1 MIYFSS
7 REKFGKKSS
16 KETEQPQG
24 RSSRMQG
31 CFQLKELALNFTYM
45 TFAVNHDR
53 DSELLLKRKL
63 NYLDTEA
70 LFQTEESEF
79 ATTAY
84 HEKMHRLGLFTWS
97 NAIVFKYI
105 TVHSAGHTD
114 DISIAGDPD
123 NGWGY
128 LANLGYNMIQ
138 TDWVGPCIRY
148 LKEKGYR

>member
-1 MIYFSS
+1 
-7 REKFGKKSS
+7 
-16 KETEQPQG
+16 
-24 RSSRMQG
+24 MQG

-45 TFAVNHDR
+45 TFAINHDR

-63 NYLDTEA
+63 NYLGTEA

-84 HEKMHRLGLFTWS
+84 HEKMHRLGLLTWS

-138 TDWVGPCIRY
+138 TNWVGPCIRY
-148 LKEKGYR
+148 LKEKGYRYADKHRARFHAFIRYSCLFC

>member
-45 TFAVNHDR
+45 TFAINHDR

-63 NYLDTEA
+63 NYLGTEA
-70 LFQTEESEF
+70 LFQTEENEF

-84 HEKMHRLGLFTWS
+84 HEKSIVWACLPDRMPLFSSTSPSILQVIPMISALQAIRIMAGATWQTL
-97 NAIVFKYI
+97 AII
-105 TVHSAGHTD
+105 
-114 DISIAGDPD
+114 
-123 NGWGY
+123 
-128 LANLGYNMIQ
+128 
-138 TDWVGPCIRY
+138 
-148 LKEKGYR
+148 

>member
-1 MIYFSS
+1 
-7 REKFGKKSS
+7 
-16 KETEQPQG
+16 
-24 RSSRMQG
+24 MQG

-63 NYLDTEA
+63 NYLGTEA

-84 HEKMHRLGLFTWS
+84 HEKMHRLGLLTWS

-105 TVHSAGHTD
+105 TVHSIGDNVFIASGAKIIGD
-114 DISIAGDPD
+114 VFVASDCAIAANAVVVKDITVPGTT
-123 NGWGY
+123 WGAF
-128 LANLGYNMIQ
+128 LPPKLVITILIVICACIKKRKQ
-138 TDWVGPCIRY
+138 TI
-148 LKEKGYR
+148 